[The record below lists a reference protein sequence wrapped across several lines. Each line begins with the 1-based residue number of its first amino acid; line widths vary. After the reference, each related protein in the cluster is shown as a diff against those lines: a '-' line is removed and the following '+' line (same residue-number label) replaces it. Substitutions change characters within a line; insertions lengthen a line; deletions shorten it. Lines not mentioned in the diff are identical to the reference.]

1 MTAPTSLHDVEL
13 SVVIP
18 THRRPALLAACIES
32 LARQRDLSDGFEVI
46 VVLDGADQATED
58 MLASLATPFPL
69 RVIVQ
74 EQAGAGS
81 ARNHG
86 AAHARAPY
94 LLFLDDDVVA
104 APSLVAAHLV
114 AQPAGGGVVGIG
126 RIDKMLSPRPARW
139 ARSRQLAWRDHYD
152 RLAAGREAR
161 FTDCYGGNLC
171 VPRTSFAAVGGFA
184 EDIAVEHDVEL
195 GYRLARAGNRFA
207 YVPDAVARE
216 EDRDT
221 LRHYL
226 GDAQQRGVAAVALYE
241 RHPALLPDLRLGG
254 AGELGRRWVGL
265 RRLLMAIHM
274 PPMLLGVAGSPIA
287 SEHRSR
293 RWYGFLFSYCYWR
306 GVRSAVDRA
315 TWRRLRRGSAILMYH
330 AVGDRHE
337 QASRYVVP
345 ERRFK
350 RQMAWLRL
358 RRYNV
363 ILLEE
368 LVACLREH
376 RLPPAKSVVVTFD
389 DGYLD
394 NAELALPVL
403 RRFGFP
409 ATVFLVSAADGVPTW
424 ICSPELRDRPL
435 LGPAHAKQL
444 IGSLTFGAHSRT
456 HPPLTKLGPS
466 ELEREVSGSRAELES
481 ALDLPVTTFAYPFGD
496 TSPEV
501 EAAVARA
508 GFLAAC
514 TVTPGRNRAACNP
527 MALKRIEVKGTDSLL
542 RFAFVLWLGDKRSP
556 FRRLGRSG

>member
-1 MTAPTSLHDVEL
+1 MTAPTSLHEVEL

-32 LARQRDLSDGFEVI
+32 LARQRDLSDRFEVI

-58 MLASLATPFPL
+58 VLAFSRDALPPA
-69 RVIVQ
+69 RDR
-74 EQAGAGS
+74 AGAVRSGLGS
-81 ARNHG
+81 QSRCG
-86 AAHARAPY
+86 ACACSVSPVPGRRRGGRPFAGGGA
-94 LLFLDDDVVA
+94 
-104 APSLVAAHLV
+104 LV

-139 ARSRQLAWRDHYD
+139 ARARQLAWRDHYD

-171 VPRTSFAAVGGFA
+171 VPRISFAAVGGFA

-195 GYRLARAGNRFA
+195 GYRLARAGSRFA

-274 PPMLLGVAGSPIA
+274 PPMLLGVAGTPID

-293 RWYGFLFSYCYWR
+293 QWYGFLFSYCYWR

-315 TWRRLRRGSAILMYH
+315 TWQRLRRGSAILMYH
-330 AVGDRHE
+330 AVGGRHE

-389 DGYLD
+389 DGYFD

-435 LGPAHAKQL
+435 LEPAHAKQL

-456 HPPLTKLGPS
+456 HPMLTKLGPS

-481 ALDLPVTTFAYPFGD
+481 ALDRPVTTFSYPFGD

-501 EAAVARA
+501 EAAVARRR
-508 GFLAAC
+508 LPAAC
-514 TVTPGRNRAACNP
+514 RSPPGRNRPPA
-527 MALKRIEVKGTDSLL
+527 T
-542 RFAFVLWLGDKRSP
+542 
-556 FRRLGRSG
+556 